1 MDLKEEAKYCPVSV
15 TQNILMGKWKLAI
28 LWIISLQTRRFNEL
42 QRLMPNITR
51 GVLTQQLREL
61 ERDHLVHRE
70 VYREIPPKVEY
81 SLTEIGS
88 SFIPVMMQI
97 MEWGVGYV
105 KKTANCNM
113 DICISNKFSCQRC
126 YELFKATKETTLKDL
141 AAKD

>member
-61 ERDHLVHRE
+61 ERDNLVHRE

-113 DICISNKFSCQRC
+113 DICISNQFSCQRC
-126 YELFKATKETTLKDL
+126 YEMMK
-141 AAKD
+141 AAKNIDAAGS